1 MLDYDVQIAVNIAE
15 LQAAEN
21 ALKIAVDSANQAVHF
36 AQLSSIETQ
45 GQGLN
50 RLATVSEV
58 NQIALELAILRQG
71 IDQVITDYVVA
82 DFNIADKW
90 QNLILGKYAALG
102 LTRFLNMLGILE
114 EGRVEIFRNTR
125 FESVNPRS
133 LNQLAERIPTG
144 DAQVRIE
151 KYSGVENSDL
161 AGSGAQQGPENTYI
175 VYISG
180 TREWGID
187 SKDAFDLTS
196 NLALAG
202 DKYSGSLQGV
212 DKAMFQAG
220 ITAEDSVILVG
231 YSQGGMVAS
240 ALVAMQKYRVSHLVT
255 FGSPAMPVTTSNT
268 PKIISVTHRED
279 FVPKV
284 LGPSPQDGRVIV
296 SADSAPDI
304 SAHDLHEYRKTARKI
319 DFSPSSEIVELQ
331 NALRNLT
338 EKAETSTWH
347 ITRSN

>member
-1 MLDYDVQIAVNIAE
+1 M
-15 LQAAEN
+15 
-21 ALKIAVDSANQAVHF
+21 
-36 AQLSSIETQ
+36 
-45 GQGLN
+45 
-50 RLATVSEV
+50 
-58 NQIALELAILRQG
+58 
-71 IDQVITDYVVA
+71 ITDYVVA

-90 QNLILGKYAALG
+90 QSLILGKNAALG
-102 LTRFLNMLGILE
+102 LARFLNMLGILE
-114 EGRVEIFRNTR
+114 EGRVEVFRNTS
-125 FESVNPRS
+125 FESANPRS
-133 LNQLAERIPTG
+133 LNQLVERIPMG

-151 KYSGVENSDL
+151 KYSGLENSDL
-161 AGSGAQQGPENTYI
+161 AGPGAQQGPENTYI

-202 DKYSGSLQGV
+202 DKYAGSLQGV

-255 FGSPAMPVTTSNT
+255 FGSPAMPVTASNT

-279 FVPKV
+279 LVPKV

-304 SAHDLHEYRKTARKI
+304 SAQRLTEYRNTARKI
-319 DFSPSSEIVELQ
+319 DFSPSSEIIELQ
-331 NALRNLT
+331 NALRNLPEDAKT
-338 EKAETSTWH
+338 FTWH